1 MLINIIKKKSLVIF
15 SCLLI
20 AILLGFFVI
29 AELGTNDAIKIV
41 SPSSGSNFTN
51 LSLGQTFLNVTF
63 LNGTGITGEVAAS
76 FNVTFLVNNT
86 FLANG
91 TVNLTGK
98 WMQVANG
105 TGICVRIG
113 DGPRFSC
120 AVNSSNINFT
130 LLEGTYSL
138 TANITNATM
147 GNITNLANSSQT
159 IKIDR
164 SAPRVGTSNFT
175 GTFAQG
181 VNLSSINTAGLF
193 TINISI
199 DDVVLGVQTV
209 RVNITNRS
217 SGVSNRTLTLTREG
231 TTNQFIT
238 TINTSH
244 YMDGVY
250 NLTVMANDSLNNLN
264 NSAVL
269 ENIIF
274 DSNAPTIDSF
284 SCTPNPAEEDESIT
298 CSCSASDPV
307 AGMNLSYGSSGIS
320 TTVNPSSAQTG
331 PSFEVGC
338 SVQDNAGNVRSAT
351 TTYSVISLGGSG
363 GSSSSSGGG
372 SSSGGSGGG
381 TGLSPEST
389 SGSEGAG
396 SNEGASD
403 TSLGENDL
411 SSSGMGIKVILI
423 IVLAAIVVTAIIVM
437 VRKKK

>member
-63 LNGTGITGEVAAS
+63 LNGTGITGWDTPAES

-98 WMQVANG
+98 WMQIANG
-105 TGICVRIG
+105 TGICALTGVDNQI
-113 DGPRFSC
+113 SC

-138 TANITNATM
+138 TANITNATT
-147 GNITNLANSSQT
+147 NIGLIANLTNSSQT

-193 TINISI
+193 TMNISI

-274 DSNAPTIDSF
+274 DSNAPTID
-284 SCTPNPAEEDESIT
+284 
-298 CSCSASDPV
+298 
-307 AGMNLSYGSSGIS
+307 
-320 TTVNPSSAQTG
+320 
-331 PSFEVGC
+331 
-338 SVQDNAGNVRSAT
+338 
-351 TTYSVISLGGSG
+351 
-363 GSSSSSGGG
+363 
-372 SSSGGSGGG
+372 
-381 TGLSPEST
+381 
-389 SGSEGAG
+389 
-396 SNEGASD
+396 
-403 TSLGENDL
+403 
-411 SSSGMGIKVILI
+411 
-423 IVLAAIVVTAIIVM
+423 
-437 VRKKK
+437 

>member
-1 MLINIIKKKSLVIF
+1 VIF

-29 AELGTNDAIKIV
+29 AELGTNDAIIV

-351 TTYSVISLGGSG
+351 TTYSVIALGGSGSGSSG
-363 GSSSSSGGG
+363 GSSSGNGSSGSG
-372 SSSGGSGGG
+372 SSGNGSSGSGGG

-403 TSLGENDL
+403 NSLGQNDL

>member
-29 AELGTNDAIKIV
+29 AELGTNDAIIV

-63 LNGTGITGEVAAS
+63 LNGTGITGEVAES
-76 FNVTFLVNNT
+76 FNVTFLMNNT
-86 FLANG
+86 GNG
-91 TVNLTGK
+91 TSI
-98 WMQVANG
+98 WFQVANG
-105 TGICVRIG
+105 TGICALTGVDNQI
-113 DGPRFSC
+113 SC

-138 TANITNATM
+138 TANITNATT
-147 GNITNLANSSQT
+147 NIGLIANLTNSSQT

-193 TINISI
+193 TMNISI

-217 SGVSNRTLTLTREG
+217 SGVSNSTLTLTREG

-307 AGMNLSYGSSGIS
+307 AGMTLSYGSSGIS